1 MRNYDEPILRGR
13 QLQPAAPFPI
23 LHQAVRIALYD
34 EYAARSFYAR
44 VVEAFGERPPFPAVL
59 RDQERHIQT
68 LSALAARFGI
78 PRPLDPFPAET
89 AIEPTWLANCM
100 RAVVGESTNV
110 RLYDYLLA
118 HVRQPEV
125 RRVFLDLQA
134 AASANHLA
142 AFREAAIDAFDQERY
157 HAGKGVPPQEAYAS
171 HGPISDF
178 TEYLIAHLSGQGGLL
193 GLAGPLLRRVNP
205 VLLAGV
211 AVGGGGVYLWKHKR
225 ANPAHP
231 AHPAHP
237 EEEN

>member
-1 MRNYDEPILRGR
+1 MRNYDESILRSR

-44 VVEAFGERPPFPAVL
+44 VIEAFGPRPPFPAIL
-59 RDQERHIQT
+59 QSEERHIQA
-68 LSALAARFGI
+68 LSGLASRLGI

-100 RAVVGESTNV
+100 RAVVGESANV

-118 HVRQPEV
+118 HVGVPEV

-134 AASANHLA
+134 ASFANHLPEFRQA
-142 AFREAAIDAFDQERY
+142 ASDAFDQERY
-157 HAGKGVPPQEAYAS
+157 HAGKGVLPQEAYAS
-171 HGPISDF
+171 HGPLSDF
-178 TEYLIAHLSGQGGLL
+178 TEYLIAHLSGQGGVL

-205 VLLAGV
+205 ALLAGV
-211 AVGGGGVYLWKHKR
+211 AVGGGSVYLWKKR
-225 ANPAHP
+225 KIAK
-231 AHPAHP
+231 P